1 MISQISENGAISEA
15 TRDEIEIFL
24 TDICKNV
31 SDFGQLEDYPQ
42 LAEFENVTECI
53 ETVNSTLDR
62 ITEITNDTD
71 SSTSLRCHMFSN
83 YIEVLLQVYMYTYFV
98 VMIALSYLTGAG

>member
-15 TRDEIEIFL
+15 TRDEIEVFL

-53 ETVNSTLDR
+53 EAVNSTLDR

-71 SSTSLRCHMFSN
+71 SSISLRCHMFSN
-83 YIEVLLQVYMYTYFV
+83 YIEVLLQVYMYAYFV
-98 VMIALSYLTGAG
+98 VMIAQSYLRGAG